1 MERRVVKVGL
11 LGLGT
16 VGSGVVKMLRHNQEE
31 LGQKSGYDV
40 EIQRI
45 LVRDLNK
52 TRAVDVDRNL
62 LTRDV
67 RDILEDPEVRIV
79 IEVMGGEEQTKDIV
93 LAALRAGKHVITAN
107 KDLVALH
114 GAELHSAADAN
125 NVELLYEAAVAGAI
139 PIVRVLKH
147 SFAGDNVREVMGIV
161 NGTTNYI
168 LTKMTAEGAAYEDA
182 LAEAQALGY
191 AEADPHADVSGLD
204 AARKMAILASISFRQ
219 AVPLANV
226 DLTGIEQVTKQD
238 VEDAKASGEVIKL
251 IGRARREGDSIAV
264 SVSPMRLP
272 EEHPLAKVG
281 DCFNAVYV
289 YADALGEAML
299 YGRGAGEM
307 PTASAVVG
315 DLLAVLR
322 GRKFAAEQLELMGRL
337 A

>member
-16 VGSGVVKMLRHNQEE
+16 VGSGVVKMLRQNSEE
-31 LGQKSGYDV
+31 LAQKCGYEI

-45 LVRDLNK
+45 LVRDLDK
-52 TRAVDVDRNL
+52 KRGVEVDRAL

-67 RDILEDPEVRIV
+67 RDILDDANIQVV
-79 IEVMGGEEQTKDIV
+79 IEVMGGEGETRDIV
-93 LAALRAGKHVITAN
+93 LESLLSGKHVITAN
-107 KDLVALH
+107 KDLIALH
-114 GAELHSAADAN
+114 GAHLHHAADSQ

-139 PIVRVLKH
+139 PIVRVLKQ

-168 LTKMTAEGAAYEDA
+168 LSKMTQENASYEDA
-182 LAEAQALGY
+182 LREAQALGY

-204 AARKMAILASISFRQ
+204 AARKMAILASISMRQ
-219 AVPLANV
+219 AVPLADV
-226 DLTGIEQVTKQD
+226 KLQGIEGVTSED
-238 VEDAKASGEVIKL
+238 VAEAKALGQVIKL
-251 IGRARREGDSIAV
+251 IGRARREGDSIEV

-272 EEHPLAKVG
+272 EEHPLAKVN
-281 DCFNAVYV
+281 DSFNAVYV

-315 DLLAVLR
+315 DLHAVLR
-322 GRKFAAEQLELMGRL
+322 GRKFAAGQLELIARW